1 MARGYMP
8 EGWEYTQEQP
18 TFTGKRGVLLQRTKT
33 IKAGEF
39 LECEIFPVLDIEHGR
54 AAKAGKTPE
63 RMRVVNLRNARK
75 QIERLANANFGP
87 GDMLCHFTYPGTM
100 EENEIRRITRNF
112 MGRLRGAFKKRGA
125 ALEYIYVIETAK
137 KQWHIHM
144 LLRGGVLTRDEVE
157 AVWGHG
163 LARADR
169 YQNQDKGLAGFANYI
184 TRSKDTQERILK
196 RRWACS
202 KGLRQPKI
210 TTSDSKFSRRA
221 AAKLA
226 QETMEDARALFAKK
240 YPGYYLV
247 EQPAVHYSDF
257 LPGVY
262 IYAFMRKIEGVAV
275 K

>member
-1 MARGYMP
+1 MARGYTP
-8 EGWEYTQEQP
+8 DGSEYAYNQP
-18 TFTGKRGVLLQRTKT
+18 RHTGKQGVLLQRTKT
-33 IKAGEF
+33 IKAGDF
-39 LECEIFPVLDIEHGR
+39 LECEIFPVLDMEHGK
-54 AAKAGKTPE
+54 AAKAKKTPE
-63 RMRVVNLRNARK
+63 AMRLVNIRNAKK

-87 GDMLCHFTYPGTM
+87 GDMLCHFTYPGVLP
-100 EENEIRRITRNF
+100 EAEIRRITKNF
-112 MGRLRGAFKKRGA
+112 MSRLRGKFTKRGGA
-125 ALEYIYVIETAK
+125 FEYIYVIEVAK

-144 LLRGGVLTRDEVE
+144 LLRGGVLNRDEVE
-157 AVWGHG
+157 QVWGHG

-169 YQNQDKGLAGFANYI
+169 YQAQEKGLAGFANYI
-184 TRSKDTQERILK
+184 TQSKDTQERLLK

-210 TTSDSKFSRRA
+210 TTSDSKFSKRA
-221 AAKLA
+221 AEKLA
-226 QETMEDARALFAKK
+226 RETMEDARALFAKK

-262 IYAFMRKIEGVAV
+262 IYAFMHKIEGAR